1 LSWKNS
7 DQSQYSVI
15 RKTKT
20 ELYGFYLELET
31 WNFERNMNALLQ
43 EKHHQIRAK
52 VRQFA
57 ETVIKPVIDYYD
69 EKEIFPVELVREMG
83 KLGVLGMT
91 APVEFGGQGS
101 DYLSYVIAIEE
112 MARIDSSMAATLA
125 AHNSLGVGPIVEF
138 GTQEQKAK
146 FLPAFCTG
154 EQLWAFGLTE
164 ENAGS
169 DAQGVET
176 TAQID
181 GNEFIVNGSKKYIT
195 NGTSE
200 ISAGMTTLA
209 VTGEKD
215 GRKEFTAILIEKER
229 EGFVR
234 ETMKTKLVW
243 RAADNGILY
252 FNDCRVPVENQLGER
267 GYGFKIML
275 KTLDSGRL
283 SIAAIGLG
291 LAQGAYEIAKGYA
304 KQRKQFGK
312 SLSEFQVIAYK
323 LADMALKIENARNT
337 LYNACWLKDNG
348 HPFAQQAA
356 MAKLYAAEIARE
368 VADEAVQILGGAG
381 LFKNREWPIERFY
394 RDQRLLQIGEGTS
407 EILRMVISR
416 NILKE

>member
-1 LSWKNS
+1 
-7 DQSQYSVI
+7 
-15 RKTKT
+15 
-20 ELYGFYLELET
+20 
-31 WNFERNMNALLQ
+31 MNALLQ

-57 ETVIKPVIDYYD
+57 ESIVKPVIDDFD
-69 EKEIFPVELVREMG
+69 EKEIFPIELVREMG
-83 KLGVLGMT
+83 KIGVLGMT
-91 APVEFGGQGS
+91 APVEFGGLGS

-112 MARIDSSMAATLA
+112 MARVDSSMAATLA
-125 AHNSLGVGPIVEF
+125 AHNSLGVGPIIEF
-138 GTQEQKAK
+138 GTQKQKET

-154 EQLWAFGLTE
+154 EKLWAFGLTE

-176 TAQID
+176 TAD
-181 GNEFIVNGSKKYIT
+181 MVGNEFLVNGSKKYIT

-209 VTGEKD
+209 ITGEKD

-229 EGFVR
+229 EGFIR
-234 ETMKTKLVW
+234 ETMKGKLVW
-243 RAADNGILY
+243 RAADNGMLY
-252 FNDCRVPVENQLGER
+252 FNNCRVPLENQLGDR

-291 LAQGAYEIAKGYA
+291 LAQGAYEMAKAYA
-304 KQRKQFGK
+304 RQRKQFGK
-312 SLSEFQVIAYK
+312 SLSEFQVIAFK

-337 LYNACWLKDNG
+337 LYNACWLKDNS

-356 MAKLYAAEIARE
+356 MAKLYCAEIARE

>member
-1 LSWKNS
+1 
-7 DQSQYSVI
+7 
-15 RKTKT
+15 
-20 ELYGFYLELET
+20 
-31 WNFERNMNALLQ
+31 MNALLQ
-43 EKHHQIRAK
+43 EKHHTIRAK
-52 VRQFA
+52 VRHFA
-57 ETVIKPVIDYYD
+57 ETFVKPVIDDFD
-69 EKEIFPVELVREMG
+69 EKEIFPIELVREMG
-83 KLGVLGMT
+83 KTGVLGMT

-101 DYLSYVIAIEE
+101 DYLSYIIAIEE

-138 GTQEQKAK
+138 GTQKQKET
-146 FLPAFCTG
+146 FIPAFCTG
-154 EQLWAFGLTE
+154 EKLWAFGLTE

-176 TAQID
+176 TAQILE
-181 GNEFIVNGSKKYIT
+181 NEFLVNGSKKYIT

-209 VTGEKD
+209 LTGEKD

-229 EGFVR
+229 EGFTR
-234 ETMKTKLVW
+234 ETMKSKLVW
-243 RAADNGILY
+243 RAADNGMLY
-252 FNDCRVPVENQLGER
+252 FNDCRVPFENQLGER
-267 GYGFKIML
+267 GNGFKIML

-291 LAQGAYEIAKGYA
+291 LAQGAFEMAKAYS
-304 KQRKQFGK
+304 KHRKQFGK
-312 SLSEFQVIAYK
+312 SLSEFQVIAFK

-337 LYNACWLKDNG
+337 LYNACWLKDNH

-356 MAKLYAAEIARE
+356 MAKLYCAEIARE

>member
-1 LSWKNS
+1 
-7 DQSQYSVI
+7 
-15 RKTKT
+15 
-20 ELYGFYLELET
+20 
-31 WNFERNMNALLQ
+31 MNALLN

-52 VRQFA
+52 VRYFA
-57 ETVIKPVIDYYD
+57 EEKVKPVIDDFD
-69 EKEIFPVELVREMG
+69 EKEIFPVELIREMG
-83 KLGVLGMT
+83 ETGVLGMIV
-91 APVEFGGQGS
+91 PKEFGGQGS
-101 DYLSYVIAIEE
+101 DYLSYIIAIEE

-125 AHNSLGVGPIVEF
+125 AHNSLGIGPILEF
-138 GTQEQKAK
+138 GTQEQKET

-154 EQLWAFGLTE
+154 EKLWAFGLTE

-176 TAQID
+176 TAVIT
-181 GNEFIVNGSKKYIT
+181 GNEFLVNGSKKYIT

-200 ISAGMTTLA
+200 ISAGMTILA
-209 VTGEKD
+209 ITGEAG
-215 GRKEFTAILIEKER
+215 GRKEMTAILIEKER
-229 EGFVR
+229 EGFIR
-234 ETMKTKLVW
+234 ETIKNKLVW

-252 FNDCRVPVENQLGER
+252 FNDCLVPLENQLGER
-267 GYGFKIML
+267 GKGFKIML

-291 LAQGAYEIAKGYA
+291 LAQGAYEIALAYS

-312 SLSEFQVIAYK
+312 SLSEFQVIAFK
-323 LADMALKIENARNT
+323 LADMAMKIENARNT
-337 LYNACWLKDNG
+337 LYNACWLKDNS
-348 HPFAQQAA
+348 HSFAQQAA
-356 MAKLYAAEIARE
+356 MSKLYCSEIARE

>member
-1 LSWKNS
+1 
-7 DQSQYSVI
+7 
-15 RKTKT
+15 
-20 ELYGFYLELET
+20 
-31 WNFERNMNALLQ
+31 MNALLQ
-43 EKHHQIRAK
+43 EKHHRIREK

-57 ETVIKPVIDYYD
+57 ETFVKPVIDDFD
-69 EKEIFPVELVREMG
+69 EKEIFPIELVREMG
-83 KLGVLGMT
+83 KIGVLGMT

-138 GTQEQKAK
+138 GTQKQKET

-154 EQLWAFGLTE
+154 EKLWAFGLTE

-176 TAQID
+176 TAQIS
-181 GNEFIVNGSKKYIT
+181 GNEFVVNGSKKYIT

-209 VTGEKD
+209 LTGEKD

-229 EGFVR
+229 EGFTR
-234 ETMKTKLVW
+234 ETMKSKLVW
-243 RAADNGILY
+243 RAADNGMLY
-252 FNDCRVPVENQLGER
+252 FNDCRVPLENQLGER

-291 LAQGAYEIAKGYA
+291 LAQGAFEMAKAYS
-304 KQRKQFGK
+304 KHRKQFGK
-312 SLSEFQVIAYK
+312 SLSEFQVIAFK
-323 LADMALKIENARNT
+323 LADMAMKIENARNT
-337 LYNACWLKDNG
+337 LYNACWLKDNH

-356 MAKLYAAEIARE
+356 MAKLYCAEIARE

>member
-1 LSWKNS
+1 
-7 DQSQYSVI
+7 
-15 RKTKT
+15 
-20 ELYGFYLELET
+20 
-31 WNFERNMNALLQ
+31 MNAFLS
-43 EKHHQIRAK
+43 EKHQLIRAK
-52 VRQFA
+52 VRHFA
-57 ETVIKPVIDYYD
+57 ETVVKPVIDDFD
-69 EKEIFPVELVREMG
+69 EKEIFPVDLVREMG
-83 KLGVLGMT
+83 KTGILGMN
-91 APVEFGGQGS
+91 APEEFGGQGS
-101 DYLSYVIAIEE
+101 DYLSYIIAIEE

-125 AHNSLGVGPIVEF
+125 AHNSLGVGPILEF
-138 GTQEQKAK
+138 GTQEQKET

-176 TAQID
+176 TALVT
-181 GNEFIVNGSKKYIT
+181 GNEFLVNGSKKYIT

-200 ISAGMTTLA
+200 ISAGMTILA
-209 VTGEKD
+209 ITGESG
-215 GRKEFTAILIEKER
+215 GRKEMTAILVEKER
-229 EGFVR
+229 EGFLR
-234 ETMKTKLVW
+234 EPMKNKLVW

-252 FNDCRVPVENQLGER
+252 FNDCRVPVGNQLGER
-267 GYGFKIML
+267 GKGFKIML

-291 LAQGAYEIAKGYA
+291 LAQGAYEIALAYA
-304 KQRKQFGK
+304 KQRRQFGK
-312 SLSEFQVIAYK
+312 SLSEFQVIAFK
-323 LADMALKIENARNT
+323 LADMAMKIENARNS
-337 LYNACWLKDNG
+337 LYNACWLKDNL

-356 MAKLYAAEIARE
+356 MAKLYCSEIARE

>member
-1 LSWKNS
+1 
-7 DQSQYSVI
+7 
-15 RKTKT
+15 
-20 ELYGFYLELET
+20 
-31 WNFERNMNALLQ
+31 MNALLQ
-43 EKHHQIRAK
+43 EKHHRIREK

-57 ETVIKPVIDYYD
+57 ETFVKPVIDDFD
-69 EKEIFPVELVREMG
+69 EKEIFPIELVREMG
-83 KLGVLGMT
+83 KIGVLGMT

-138 GTQEQKAK
+138 GTQKQKET

-154 EQLWAFGLTE
+154 EKLWAFGLTE

-176 TAQID
+176 TARIS
-181 GNEFIVNGSKKYIT
+181 GNEFVVNGSKKYIT

-209 VTGEKD
+209 LTGEKD

-229 EGFVR
+229 EGFIR
-234 ETMKTKLVW
+234 ETMKSKLVW
-243 RAADNGILY
+243 RAADNGMLY
-252 FNDCRVPVENQLGER
+252 FNDCRVPLENQLGER
-267 GYGFKIML
+267 GNGFKIML

-291 LAQGAYEIAKGYA
+291 LAQGAFEMAKAYS
-304 KQRKQFGK
+304 KHRKQFGK
-312 SLSEFQVIAYK
+312 SLSEFQVIAFK

-337 LYNACWLKDNG
+337 LYNACWLKDNH

-356 MAKLYAAEIARE
+356 MAKLYCAEIARE

>member
-1 LSWKNS
+1 
-7 DQSQYSVI
+7 
-15 RKTKT
+15 
-20 ELYGFYLELET
+20 
-31 WNFERNMNALLQ
+31 MNALLL
-43 EKHHQIRAK
+43 EKHHSIRAK

-57 ETVIKPVIDYYD
+57 EQVVKPVIDDFD

-83 KLGVLGMT
+83 KTGVLGMIV
-91 APVEFGGQGS
+91 PSEFGGQNS
-101 DYLSYVIAIEE
+101 DYLSYIIAIEE
-112 MARIDSSMAATLA
+112 MARVDSSMAATLA
-125 AHNSLGVGPIVEF
+125 AHNSLGVGPILEF
-138 GTQEQKAK
+138 GTQQQKEK

-154 EQLWAFGLTE
+154 EKLWAFGLTE

-176 TAQID
+176 TAQIS
-181 GNEFIVNGSKKYIT
+181 GNEFLVNGSKKYIT

-209 VTGEKD
+209 ITGENA

-229 EGFVR
+229 EGFIR
-234 ETMKTKLVW
+234 ETMKGKLVW

-252 FNDCRVPVENQLGER
+252 FNNCKVPVENQLGER

-291 LAQGAYEIAKGYA
+291 LAQGAYEMAKAYA
-304 KQRKQFGK
+304 KYRKQFGK
-312 SLSEFQVIAYK
+312 SLSEFQVIAFK

-337 LYNACWLKDNG
+337 LYNACWLKDNK

-356 MAKLYAAEIARE
+356 MAKLYCAEIARE

>member
-1 LSWKNS
+1 
-7 DQSQYSVI
+7 
-15 RKTKT
+15 
-20 ELYGFYLELET
+20 
-31 WNFERNMNALLQ
+31 MNALLQ

-91 APVEFGGQGS
+91 APVEFGGQGA

-138 GTQEQKAK
+138 GTQEQKEK
-146 FLPAFCTG
+146 FLPALCTG

-176 TAQID
+176 TAQIE
-181 GNEFIVNGSKKYIT
+181 GGEFVVNGSKKYIT

-209 VTGEKD
+209 ITGDKD

-348 HPFAQQAA
+348 HSFAQQAA

>member
-1 LSWKNS
+1 
-7 DQSQYSVI
+7 
-15 RKTKT
+15 
-20 ELYGFYLELET
+20 
-31 WNFERNMNALLQ
+31 MNALLQ

-57 ETVIKPVIDYYD
+57 EAIIKPVIDDFD

-83 KLGVLGMT
+83 KIGVLGMT
-91 APVEFGGQGS
+91 APVEFGGLGS

-112 MARIDSSMAATLA
+112 MARVDSSMAATLA

-138 GTQEQKAK
+138 GTQKQKET

-154 EQLWAFGLTE
+154 EKLWAFGLTE

-176 TAQID
+176 TAQIV
-181 GNEFIVNGSKKYIT
+181 GNEFLVNGSKKYIT

-209 VTGEKD
+209 LTGENN
-215 GRKEFTAILIEKER
+215 GRKEFTAILIEKQR
-229 EGFVR
+229 KGFIR
-234 ETMKTKLVW
+234 ETMKGKLVW
-243 RAADNGILY
+243 RAADNGMLY
-252 FNDCRVPVENQLGER
+252 FNNCRVPLENQLGDR

-291 LAQGAYEIAKGYA
+291 LAQGAYEMAKAYA

-312 SLSEFQVIAYK
+312 SLSEFQVIAFK

-337 LYNACWLKDNG
+337 LYNACWLKDNSL
-348 HPFAQQAA
+348 PFAQQAA
-356 MAKLYAAEIARE
+356 MAKLYCAEIARE

>member
-1 LSWKNS
+1 
-7 DQSQYSVI
+7 
-15 RKTKT
+15 
-20 ELYGFYLELET
+20 
-31 WNFERNMNALLQ
+31 MNALLQ

-57 ETVIKPVIDYYD
+57 ETVIKPVIDDFD

-83 KLGVLGMT
+83 KTGVLGMN

-112 MARIDSSMAATLA
+112 MARVDSSMAATLA

-138 GTQEQKAK
+138 GTQKQKET

-154 EQLWAFGLTE
+154 EKLWAFGLTE

-176 TAQID
+176 TAQIS

-209 VTGEKD
+209 LTGEKD

-229 EGFVR
+229 VGFVR
-234 ETMKTKLVW
+234 ETMKSKLVW
-243 RAADNGILY
+243 RAADNGMLY
-252 FNDCRVPVENQLGER
+252 FNDCRVPLENQLGER

-291 LAQGAYEIAKGYA
+291 LAQGAFEMAKAYA
-304 KQRKQFGK
+304 KHRKQFGK
-312 SLSEFQVIAYK
+312 SLSEFQVIAFK

-337 LYNACWLKDNG
+337 LYNACWLKDNH

-356 MAKLYAAEIARE
+356 MAKLYCAEIARE

>member
-1 LSWKNS
+1 
-7 DQSQYSVI
+7 
-15 RKTKT
+15 
-20 ELYGFYLELET
+20 
-31 WNFERNMNALLQ
+31 MNALLQ
-43 EKHHQIRAK
+43 EKHHQIREK
-52 VRQFA
+52 VRHFA
-57 ETVIKPVIDYYD
+57 ETVIKPVIDDFD

-83 KLGVLGMT
+83 KTGVLGMT
-91 APVEFGGQGS
+91 APVEFGGLGS

-138 GTQEQKAK
+138 GSQKQK
-146 FLPAFCTG
+146 ETFLPAFCTG
-154 EQLWAFGLTE
+154 EKLWAFGLTE

-176 TAQID
+176 TAQISD
-181 GNEFIVNGSKKYIT
+181 NEFVVNGSKKYIT
-195 NGTSE
+195 NGTCD

-209 VTGEKD
+209 LTGEKD
-215 GRKEFTAILIEKER
+215 GRKEFTAILIERER
-229 EGFVR
+229 EGFIR
-234 ETMKTKLVW
+234 ETMKNKLVW
-243 RAADNGILY
+243 RAADNGMLY
-252 FNDCRVPVENQLGER
+252 FNNCRVPLENQLGER

-291 LAQGAYEIAKGYA
+291 LAQGAYEMAKAYA
-304 KQRKQFGK
+304 KHRKQFGK
-312 SLSEFQVIAYK
+312 SLSEFQVIAFK

-348 HPFAQQAA
+348 HSFGQQAA
-356 MAKLYAAEIARE
+356 MAKLYCAEIARE

>member
-1 LSWKNS
+1 LH
-7 DQSQYSVI
+7 SVKSPI
-15 RKTKT
+15 WGDLGGIKQKI
-20 ELYGFYLELET
+20 
-31 WNFERNMNALLQ
+31 MNALLN

-52 VRQFA
+52 VRHFA
-57 ETVIKPVIDYYD
+57 EEKVKPVIDDFD

-83 KLGVLGMT
+83 KTGVLGMQV
-91 APVEFGGQGS
+91 PQEYGGQGS
-101 DYLSYVIAIEE
+101 DYLSYIIAIEE

-125 AHNSLGVGPIVEF
+125 AHNSLGVGPILEF
-138 GTQEQKAK
+138 GTQNQKET

-154 EQLWAFGLTE
+154 EKLWAFGLTE

-176 TAQID
+176 TAVIT
-181 GNEFIVNGSKKYIT
+181 GNEFLVNGSKKYIT

-200 ISAGMTTLA
+200 ISAGMTILA
-209 VTGEKD
+209 ITGETD
-215 GRKEFTAILIEKER
+215 GRKEMTAILVEKER
-229 EGFVR
+229 EGFIR
-234 ETMKTKLVW
+234 ETMKNKLVW

-252 FNDCRVPVENQLGER
+252 FNDCRMPLENQLGER
-267 GYGFKIML
+267 GKGFKIML

-291 LAQGAYEIAKGYA
+291 LAQGAYEIALAYS

-312 SLSEFQVIAYK
+312 SLSEFQVIAFK
-323 LADMALKIENARNT
+323 LADMAMKIENARNT

-348 HPFAQQAA
+348 HSFAQQAA
-356 MAKLYAAEIARE
+356 MSKLYCSEIARE

-416 NILKE
+416 NILKD

>member
-1 LSWKNS
+1 
-7 DQSQYSVI
+7 
-15 RKTKT
+15 
-20 ELYGFYLELET
+20 
-31 WNFERNMNALLQ
+31 MNALLQ
-43 EKHHQIRAK
+43 EKHHQIRER
-52 VRQFA
+52 VRHFA
-57 ETVIKPVIDYYD
+57 ETVVKPVIDDYD

-83 KLGVLGMT
+83 KTGVLGMT

-138 GTQEQKAK
+138 GTQKQKET

-154 EQLWAFGLTE
+154 EKLWAFGLTE

-176 TAQID
+176 TARIE
-181 GNEFIVNGSKKYIT
+181 GNEFVVNGSKKYIT

-200 ISAGMTTLA
+200 ISAGMTTLSI
-209 VTGEKD
+209 TGEKD

-229 EGFVR
+229 DGFIR

-291 LAQGAYEIAKGYA
+291 LAQGAYEIAKSYA
-304 KQRKQFGK
+304 KQRRQFGK

-348 HPFAQQAA
+348 HSFGQQAA
-356 MAKLYAAEIARE
+356 MAKLYCAEIARE

>member
-1 LSWKNS
+1 
-7 DQSQYSVI
+7 
-15 RKTKT
+15 
-20 ELYGFYLELET
+20 
-31 WNFERNMNALLQ
+31 MNALLQ

-91 APVEFGGQGS
+91 APVEFGGQGA

-176 TAQID
+176 TAQIE
-181 GNEFIVNGSKKYIT
+181 GGEFVVNGSKKYIT

-209 VTGEKD
+209 VTGDKD

-348 HPFAQQAA
+348 HAFAQQAA

>member
-1 LSWKNS
+1 
-7 DQSQYSVI
+7 
-15 RKTKT
+15 
-20 ELYGFYLELET
+20 
-31 WNFERNMNALLQ
+31 MNALLK
-43 EKHHQIRAK
+43 EKHHLIREK
-52 VRQFA
+52 VRHFA
-57 ETVIKPVIDYYD
+57 ERFVKPVIDDFD
-69 EKEIFPVELVREMG
+69 EKEIFPVGLVREMG
-83 KLGVLGMT
+83 KTGILGMI
-91 APVEFGGQGS
+91 APEDLGGQGS
-101 DYLSYVIAIEE
+101 DYLSYIIAIEE

-125 AHNSLGVGPIVEF
+125 AHNSLGVGPILEF
-138 GTQEQKAK
+138 GTRKQKET
-146 FLPAFCTG
+146 FIPAFCTG
-154 EQLWAFGLTE
+154 EKLWAFGLTE

-176 TAQID
+176 TAKIT
-181 GNEFIVNGSKKYIT
+181 GNEFLVNGSKKYIT
-195 NGTSE
+195 NGASD

-209 VTGEKD
+209 ITGEKD

-229 EGFVR
+229 EGFTR
-234 ETMKTKLVW
+234 EIMKNKLVW
-243 RAADNGILY
+243 RAADNGMLY
-252 FNDCRVPVENQLGER
+252 FNNCRVPLENQLGER

-291 LAQGAYEIAKGYA
+291 LAQGAYEMAKAYA
-304 KQRKQFGK
+304 KHRKQFGK
-312 SLSEFQVIAYK
+312 SLSEFQVIAFK

>member
-1 LSWKNS
+1 
-7 DQSQYSVI
+7 
-15 RKTKT
+15 
-20 ELYGFYLELET
+20 
-31 WNFERNMNALLQ
+31 MNALLQ
-43 EKHHQIRAK
+43 EKHHLIRAK

-57 ETVIKPVIDYYD
+57 EAIIKPVIDDFD
-69 EKEIFPVELVREMG
+69 EKEIFPIELVREMG
-83 KLGVLGMT
+83 KIGVLGMT
-91 APVEFGGQGS
+91 APIEFGGLGS

-112 MARIDSSMAATLA
+112 IARVDSSMAATLA

-138 GTQEQKAK
+138 GTQKQKET

-154 EQLWAFGLTE
+154 EKLWAFGLTE

-176 TAQID
+176 TAQIE
-181 GNEFIVNGSKKYIT
+181 GSEFIVNGSKKYIT

-209 VTGEKD
+209 LTGEND

-229 EGFVR
+229 DGFIR
-234 ETMKTKLVW
+234 ETMKSKLVW
-243 RAADNGILY
+243 RAADNGMLY
-252 FNDCRVPVENQLGER
+252 FNDCRVPLENQLGER

-291 LAQGAYEIAKGYA
+291 LAQGAYEMAKAYA

-312 SLSEFQVIAYK
+312 ALSEFQVIAFK
-323 LADMALKIENARNT
+323 LADMAMKIENARNT
-337 LYNACWLKDNG
+337 LYNACWLKDNEHSFG
-348 HPFAQQAA
+348 QQAA
-356 MAKLYAAEIARE
+356 MAKLYCAEIARE

>member
-1 LSWKNS
+1 
-7 DQSQYSVI
+7 
-15 RKTKT
+15 
-20 ELYGFYLELET
+20 
-31 WNFERNMNALLQ
+31 MNALLQ

-57 ETVIKPVIDYYD
+57 EAIIKPVIDDFD
-69 EKEIFPVELVREMG
+69 EKEIFPIELVREMG
-83 KLGVLGMT
+83 KIGVLGMT
-91 APVEFGGQGS
+91 APAEFGGLGS

-112 MARIDSSMAATLA
+112 MARVDSSMAATLA

-138 GTQEQKAK
+138 GTQKQKET

-154 EQLWAFGLTE
+154 EKLWAFGLTE

-176 TAQID
+176 TAQIV
-181 GNEFIVNGSKKYIT
+181 GNEFLVNGSKKYIT
-195 NGTSE
+195 NGTSD

-209 VTGEKD
+209 LTGEKD

-234 ETMKTKLVW
+234 ETMKSKLVW
-243 RAADNGILY
+243 RAADNGMLY
-252 FNDCRVPVENQLGER
+252 FNDCRVPLENQLGER

-291 LAQGAYEIAKGYA
+291 LAQGAYEMAKAYA

-312 SLSEFQVIAYK
+312 SLSEFQVIAFK

-348 HPFAQQAA
+348 HSFAQQAA
-356 MAKLYAAEIARE
+356 MAKLYCAEIARE

>member
-1 LSWKNS
+1 
-7 DQSQYSVI
+7 
-15 RKTKT
+15 
-20 ELYGFYLELET
+20 
-31 WNFERNMNALLQ
+31 MNALLQ
-43 EKHHQIRAK
+43 ENHHRIREK
-52 VRQFA
+52 VRHFA
-57 ETVIKPVIDYYD
+57 ETIIKPVIDDFD

-83 KLGVLGMT
+83 KTGVLGMT

-138 GTQEQKAK
+138 GTQKQKET

-154 EQLWAFGLTE
+154 EKLWAFGLTE

-176 TAQID
+176 TASIA

-209 VTGEKD
+209 VTGEND

-229 EGFVR
+229 EGFIR

-252 FNDCRVPVENQLGER
+252 FNDCHVPVENQLGER

-291 LAQGAYEIAKGYA
+291 LAQGAYEIAKNYA

-323 LADMALKIENARNT
+323 LADMAMKIENARNT

-348 HPFAQQAA
+348 HSFALQAA
-356 MAKLYAAEIARE
+356 MAKLYCAEIARE
-368 VADEAVQILGGAG
+368 VADEAVQIVGGAG

-416 NILKE
+416 SILKD

>member
-1 LSWKNS
+1 
-7 DQSQYSVI
+7 
-15 RKTKT
+15 
-20 ELYGFYLELET
+20 
-31 WNFERNMNALLQ
+31 MNALLL
-43 EKHHQIRAK
+43 EKHHQIREE
-52 VRQFA
+52 VRKFA
-57 ETVIKPVIDYYD
+57 EQVVKPVIDDFD
-69 EKEIFPVELVREMG
+69 EKEIFPIELVREMG
-83 KLGVLGMT
+83 KIGVLGMT
-91 APVEFGGQGS
+91 APMEFGGLDS

-112 MARIDSSMAATLA
+112 MARVDSSMAATLA

-138 GTQEQKAK
+138 GNQKQK
-146 FLPAFCTG
+146 ETFIPAFCTG
-154 EQLWAFGLTE
+154 EKLWAFGLTE

-176 TAQID
+176 TAQIS
-181 GNEFIVNGSKKYIT
+181 GNDFIVNGSKKYIT

-209 VTGEKD
+209 LTGEKD

-229 EGFVR
+229 EGFTR
-234 ETMKTKLVW
+234 ETMKNKLVW
-243 RAADNGILY
+243 RAADNGMLY
-252 FNDCRVPVENQLGER
+252 FNNCRVPLENQLGER
-267 GYGFKIML
+267 GFGFKIML

-291 LAQGAYEIAKGYA
+291 LAQGAYEMAKAYA
-304 KQRKQFGK
+304 KHRKQFGK
-312 SLSEFQVIAYK
+312 SLSEFQVIAFK
-323 LADMALKIENARNT
+323 LADMAMKIENARNS

-348 HPFAQQAA
+348 YLYAQQAA
-356 MAKLYAAEIARE
+356 ISKLYCSEIARE

>member
-1 LSWKNS
+1 
-7 DQSQYSVI
+7 
-15 RKTKT
+15 
-20 ELYGFYLELET
+20 
-31 WNFERNMNALLQ
+31 MNALLQ

-57 ETVIKPVIDYYD
+57 ETFVKPVIDDYD
-69 EKEIFPVELVREMG
+69 EKEIFPIELVREMG
-83 KLGVLGMT
+83 KTGILGMN
-91 APVEFGGQGS
+91 APIEFGGQGS
-101 DYLSYVIAIEE
+101 DYLSYIIAIEE

-138 GTQEQKAK
+138 GTQKQKET

-154 EQLWAFGLTE
+154 EKLWAFGLTE

-176 TAQID
+176 TAQIS

-209 VTGEKD
+209 LTGEKD

-229 EGFVR
+229 EGFTR
-234 ETMKTKLVW
+234 ETMKSKLVW
-243 RAADNGILY
+243 RAADNGMLY
-252 FNDCRVPVENQLGER
+252 FNNCRVPLENQLGER
-267 GYGFKIML
+267 GLGFKIML

-291 LAQGAYEIAKGYA
+291 LAQGAFEMATAYA
-304 KQRKQFGK
+304 KHRKQFGK
-312 SLSEFQVIAYK
+312 SLSEFQVIAFK

-337 LYNACWLKDNG
+337 LYNACWLKDN
-348 HPFAQQAA
+348 HQPFAQQAA

>member
-1 LSWKNS
+1 
-7 DQSQYSVI
+7 
-15 RKTKT
+15 
-20 ELYGFYLELET
+20 
-31 WNFERNMNALLQ
+31 MNALLQ
-43 EKHHQIRAK
+43 EKHHQIREK
-52 VRQFA
+52 VRYFA
-57 ETVIKPVIDYYD
+57 ETFIKPVIDDFD

-83 KLGVLGMT
+83 KTGILGMT

-101 DYLSYVIAIEE
+101 DYLSYIIAIEE
-112 MARIDSSMAATLA
+112 VARVDSSMAATLA

-138 GTQEQKAK
+138 GSQHQKET

-154 EQLWAFGLTE
+154 EKLWAFGLTE

-176 TAQID
+176 TAEIS

-209 VTGEKD
+209 ITGEKD

-229 EGFVR
+229 EGFIR
-234 ETMKTKLVW
+234 ETMKNKLVW
-243 RAADNGILY
+243 RAADNGMLY
-252 FNDCRVPVENQLGER
+252 FNDCRVPLENQLGER

-291 LAQGAYEIAKGYA
+291 LAQGAFEMAKAYS

-312 SLSEFQVIAYK
+312 SLSEFQVIAFK
-323 LADMALKIENARNT
+323 LADMALKIENARNS

-348 HPFAQQAA
+348 HSYAQQAA
-356 MAKLYAAEIARE
+356 MSKLYCSEIARE

-416 NILKE
+416 NILK

>member
-1 LSWKNS
+1 
-7 DQSQYSVI
+7 
-15 RKTKT
+15 
-20 ELYGFYLELET
+20 
-31 WNFERNMNALLQ
+31 MNALLK
-43 EKHHQIRAK
+43 EKHHQIREI
-52 VRQFA
+52 VRHFA
-57 ETVIKPVIDYYD
+57 ETFVKPVIDDFD

-83 KLGVLGMT
+83 KTGILGMI
-91 APVEFGGQGS
+91 APTEFGGQGS
-101 DYLSYVIAIEE
+101 DYLSYIIAIEE

-125 AHNSLGVGPIVEF
+125 AHNSLGVGPILEF
-138 GTQEQKAK
+138 GTQDQKEK

-154 EQLWAFGLTE
+154 EKLWAFGLTE

-176 TAQID
+176 TAQII
-181 GNEFIVNGSKKYIT
+181 GNEFLVNGSKKYIT

-209 VTGEKD
+209 VTGEKNR
-215 GRKEFTAILIEKER
+215 RKEFTAILIEKER
-229 EGFVR
+229 EGFIR

-243 RAADNGILY
+243 RSADNGILY
-252 FNDCRVPVENQLGER
+252 FNDCRVPLENQLGER
-267 GYGFKIML
+267 GNGFKIML

-291 LAQGAYEIAKGYA
+291 LAQGAYEIAKSYA

-312 SLSEFQVIAYK
+312 PLSDFQVIAYK

-356 MAKLYAAEIARE
+356 MSKLYAAEIARE

>member
-1 LSWKNS
+1 
-7 DQSQYSVI
+7 
-15 RKTKT
+15 
-20 ELYGFYLELET
+20 
-31 WNFERNMNALLQ
+31 MNALLQ
-43 EKHHQIRAK
+43 ENHHRIREK
-52 VRQFA
+52 VRHFA
-57 ETVIKPVIDYYD
+57 ETIIKPVIDDFD

-83 KLGVLGMT
+83 KTGVLGMT
-91 APVEFGGQGS
+91 APIEFGGQGS

-138 GTQEQKAK
+138 GTQKQKET

-154 EQLWAFGLTE
+154 EKLWAFGLTE

-176 TAQID
+176 TASIA

-209 VTGEKD
+209 VTGEND

-229 EGFVR
+229 EGFIR

-252 FNDCRVPVENQLGER
+252 FNDCHVPVENQLGER

-291 LAQGAYEIAKGYA
+291 LAQGAYEIAKNYA

-323 LADMALKIENARNT
+323 LADMAMKIENARNT

-348 HPFAQQAA
+348 HSFALQAA
-356 MAKLYAAEIARE
+356 MAKLYCAEIARE
-368 VADEAVQILGGAG
+368 VADEAVQIVGGAG

-416 NILKE
+416 SILKD

>member
-1 LSWKNS
+1 M
-7 DQSQYSVI
+7 
-15 RKTKT
+15 
-20 ELYGFYLELET
+20 ELET

-154 EQLWAFGLTE
+154 EKLWAFGLTE

-176 TAQID
+176 TARQE
-181 GNEFIVNGSKKYIT
+181 GNEFVVNGSKKYIT

-209 VTGEKD
+209 ITGDKD

-229 EGFVR
+229 KGFLR

-252 FNDCRVPVENQLGER
+252 FNDCRVPVENQLGEK

-348 HPFAQQAA
+348 YAFAQQAA